1 MKHNPTLKAL
11 YLCNNPIGDDGVID
25 IAETLKVNTTLSEL
39 DLGGTQISTKGI
51 NHLAM
56 ALGKN
61 KALNALD
68 LTQNNI
74 NIDGFIALYKELK
87 NNTNLTKLDLS
98 VNGIDLNML
107 YIEDYLDSD
116 DDIEANEEPNEKLHE
131 KQNDFFT
138 VYSDIRKICR
148 RNSEKELLLANAL
161 PVLKVVAPEI
171 PTHIANLLTTHLL
184 ITEDDAVTLR
194 KLADLV

>member
-1 MKHNPTLKAL
+1 
-11 YLCNNPIGDDGVID
+11 
-25 IAETLKVNTTLSEL
+25 
-39 DLGGTQISTKGI
+39 
-51 NHLAM
+51 M

-98 VNGIDLNML
+98 VNGIDLNFFYM
-107 YIEDYLDSD
+107 EDFSDTDGDS
-116 DDIEANEEPNEKLHE
+116 EVYEEPKNEPDEKP
-131 KQNDFFT
+131 KQNEFFT

-171 PTHIANLLTTHLL
+171 PTNIANLLTTHLL

>member
-1 MKHNPTLKAL
+1 MTL
-11 YLCNNPIGDDGVID
+11 G
-25 IAETLKVNTTLSEL
+25 
-39 DLGGTQISTKGI
+39 Q
-51 NHLAM
+51 
-56 ALGKN
+56 N

-68 LTQNNI
+68 LSQNNI
-74 NIDGFIALYKELK
+74 NIDGFKELYKELQS
-87 NNTNLTKLDLS
+87 NINLTRLDLS

-116 DDIEANEEPNEKLHE
+116 DDSEVNEESKIEPDEKP
-131 KQNDFFT
+131 KQNEFFT

-148 RNSEKELLLANAL
+148 RNSEKELLLANVP

-184 ITEDDAVTLR
+184 TTEDDAVTLR